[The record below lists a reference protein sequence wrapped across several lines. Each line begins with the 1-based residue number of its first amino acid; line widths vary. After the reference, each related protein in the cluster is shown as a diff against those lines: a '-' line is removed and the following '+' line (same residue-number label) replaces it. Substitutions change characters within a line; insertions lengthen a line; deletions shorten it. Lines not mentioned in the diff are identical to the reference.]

1 MVKKIMAVFVL
12 FLSGGGAAHSFD
24 MSDITIHG
32 FASTGYMVSSDN
44 NFLLPSKDGS
54 FEFNEVGI
62 NFSTSVAENIRVGLQ
77 FYSFDLGDI
86 GNNNVKLDWAFLDYQ
101 WKDALGIRFG
111 KIKTPAGLYNEVQDY
126 DMLRTSILLPQ
137 GVLYYKYLRE
147 TVISCQGADIY
158 GNISLNKAGNLRYDI
173 FVGTLNID
181 DDGGMAKYLSTESMT
196 FKSSTVDYIAGG
208 RIKWNTPLNGLLL
221 SATYAHVD
229 MTYNTVSTAAPINI
243 RMELPNMHNYFFSAE
258 YNFEDLTVAAEYQ
271 RRKADMT
278 ITQDMSQL
286 GLPNPEPAED
296 YTYTESWFGQF
307 SYRFTD
313 WFEAGAYYSV
323 FYADANDRGGNTVE
337 PDYRGWQKDTTLS
350 ARFDITDFWLVKL
363 EVHFMDGVAL
373 CLYKDNTEGYEEQDW
388 TLFAIKTT
396 FNF

>member
-1 MVKKIMAVFVL
+1 MVKKIMAVLVL

-24 MSDITIHG
+24 MNDISIHG
-32 FASTGYMVSSDN
+32 FASTGYIVSSDN

-62 NFSTSVAENIRVGLQ
+62 NFTTSVAENIRVGLQ

-101 WKDALGIRFG
+101 WKDALGIRLG
-111 KIKTPAGLYNEVQDY
+111 KIKTPEGLYTEVQDY

-137 GVLYYKYLRE
+137 SILYYKYFRE
-147 TVISCQGADIY
+147 TAISYQGADIY
-158 GNISLNKAGNLRYDI
+158 GNISLNKAGNLHYDM

-181 DDGGMAKYLSTESMT
+181 DEGGIAKYLLKESVNY
-196 FKSSTVDYIAGG
+196 KSSKADYIAGS
-208 RIKWNTPLNGLLL
+208 RVKWNTPLKGLLL
-221 SATYAHVD
+221 SATYTHID
-229 MTYNTVSTAAPINI
+229 LTYNLTSSAAPIDTK
-243 RMELPNMHNYFFSAE
+243 MEMPNMHNYYFSAE
-258 YNFEDLTVAAEYQ
+258 YNIGDLTAAAEYQ
-271 RRKADMT
+271 RVKSDVT
-278 ITQDMSQL
+278 VTTDLSKL
-286 GLPNPEPAED
+286 GIPNLEPTE
-296 YTYTESWFGQF
+296 TESNNESWFALL

-323 FYADANDRGGNTVE
+323 YYADAKDRKGSALE
-337 PDYRGWQKDTTLS
+337 PNYSGWQKDTTLS

-373 CLYKDNTEGYEEQDW
+373 CLYADNPEGYGARNW

>member
-1 MVKKIMAVFVL
+1 MVKKIMAVIVL
-12 FLSGGGAAHSFD
+12 FLSAGSAAHSFD
-24 MSDITIHG
+24 MDDITIHG

-62 NFSTSVAENIRVGLQ
+62 NFTTSVAENIRVGLQ

-101 WKDALGIRFG
+101 WKDALGIRLG
-111 KIKTPAGLYNEVQDY
+111 KIKTPLGLYNDVQDY

-137 GVLYYKYLRE
+137 GVFYYKYFRE
-147 TVISCQGADIY
+147 TVISCQGTDIY
-158 GNISLNKAGNLRYDI
+158 GNISLNKAGNLRYDM

-181 DDGGMAKYLSTESMT
+181 DDGGMSKYLSSESRNY
-196 FKSSTVDYIAGG
+196 KSAKVDYIAGG

-229 MTYNTVSTAAPINI
+229 MTYNTVLSTAPVDIK
-243 RMELPNMHNYFFSAE
+243 MELPDMHNYFFSAE
-258 YNFEDLTVAAEYQ
+258 YNFGDLTAAAEYQ
-271 RRKADMT
+271 RRKGDMT
-278 ITQDMSQL
+278 VTQDMSQI
-286 GLPNPEPAED
+286 GLPNPEPTED
-296 YTYTESWFGQF
+296 YTYVESWFGQL

-323 FYADANDRGGNTVE
+323 YYDDANDRKGNSLE
-337 PDYRGWQKDTTLS
+337 PNYRGWQKDTALS
-350 ARFDITDFWLVKL
+350 MRFDITDFWLIKL
-363 EVHFMDGVAL
+363 EAHFMDGIAL
-373 CLYKDNTEGYEEQDW
+373 CLYKDNPEGYGDQNW